1 MQGILHCRSL
11 APCRNKNKNRS
22 EFTAHRPIYGGATT
36 GSRFV
41 NKYPQSAKRHQ
52 HRQSTNHQHG
62 QSFQY
67 LKTWFKIS
75 NTMSRLRQRSRLREL
90 TRRRQQTS
98 NNNNGE
104 HTLLDRNIFTP
115 TNVVTEPP
123 STSVIGA
130 QPTEAARNSPNQ
142 SSCGGDPTTQLPMRK
157 PTEERNYSSTITIP
171 KRRYTVQSSQRQQTW
186 GDLITI

>member
-1 MQGILHCRSL
+1 
-11 APCRNKNKNRS
+11 
-22 EFTAHRPIYGGATT
+22 
-36 GSRFV
+36 
-41 NKYPQSAKRHQ
+41 
-52 HRQSTNHQHG
+52 
-62 QSFQY
+62 
-67 LKTWFKIS
+67 
-75 NTMSRLRQRSRLREL
+75 MSRLRQRSRLREL

-157 PTEERNYSSTITIP
+157 PTEERNYSSTITILT
-171 KRRYTVQSSQRQQTW
+171 RRYTVQSSQQQQTR
-186 GDLITI
+186 GDLITIYESDDNIECVEDLVTHGPYNNAEQATGTPGSHQPPGQNPDA